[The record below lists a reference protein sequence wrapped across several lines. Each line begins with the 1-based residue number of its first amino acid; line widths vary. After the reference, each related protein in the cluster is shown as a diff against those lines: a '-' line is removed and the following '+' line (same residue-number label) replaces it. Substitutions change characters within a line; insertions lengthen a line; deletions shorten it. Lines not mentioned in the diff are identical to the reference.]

1 MQEMHY
7 DQRKNFIYWTDY
19 LYIINNSGQ
28 EWVIKDENGAGLQI
42 SHEGTVVFLLR
53 KLMDDLY
60 ENIDYF
66 INELDFGRKYKP
78 GMITDDDDEDIDL
91 STAEKL
97 YDYLVRR

>member
-1 MQEMHY
+1 M
-7 DQRKNFIYWTDY
+7 
-19 LYIINNSGQ
+19 
-28 EWVIKDENGAGLQI
+28 
-42 SHEGTVVFLLR
+42 VFLLR